1 MFCKKNVLKHFA
13 KFTGKRLSRSLTQR
27 NGMGLFKMIGI
38 TGFLFTVFFIVSFLL
53 SSFFILMFKISLY
66 FALFRTNGK
75 NYKFL
80 LFLRILELRD
90 FRTFDPRQILH
101 SRQISDPRQTTPS
114 FRLAPKIYWATPKFY
129 KTYTTHTTRTIFW
142 PLPTTYHALTPTT

>member
-1 MFCKKNVLKHFA
+1 MFLNILQNSQENVCPGASLRGMEWVSLKW
-13 KFTGKRLSRSLTQR
+13 LVSL
-27 NGMGLFKMIGI
+27 
-38 TGFLFTVFFIVSFLL
+38 GFSLQFFLL

-142 PLPTTYHALTPTT
+142 PLPTTYHALTLTT